1 MRQFR
6 GVIFDVDGTL
16 VDSNDAHARAWT
28 AALNEHGHD
37 VRFEQVRK
45 LIGMGSDHLLPE
57 TTNIEKASDQG
68 QAIVQR
74 RGQIFKEQ
82 YLPTIKPLPGAHDL
96 VQRLHDDGVQLVV
109 ASSATKEEL
118 GALLTIAQVADLLPE
133 QTSADDAKQ
142 SKPAPD
148 IVLVAL
154 QRLGVSPEDAV
165 MVGDTPYD
173 IQAAHKAGVRVIALR
188 CGGWQDE
195 ELAGALAIYDDPA
208 DLLVHYAESPL
219 GATQDATADGSAK
232 ASVQQIIAE
241 QEDAEDD
248 AADARAIGDQPV

>member
-1 MRQFR
+1 MKQYK

-16 VDSNDAHARAWT
+16 VDSNDAHAGAW
-28 AALNEHGHD
+28 AEALNEHGHD
-37 VRFEQVRK
+37 VSFEQVRK

-57 TTNIEKASDQG
+57 TTTIEKESDQVL
-68 QAIVQR
+68 AIAQR

-96 VQRLHDDGVQLVV
+96 VQRLHAEGVQLVV
-109 ASSATKEEL
+109 ASSATKEEV
-118 GALLTIAQVADLLPE
+118 GALLKIAQVASFLSE

-142 SKPAPD
+142 SKPDPD
-148 IVLVAL
+148 IVLAAL

-165 MVGDTPYD
+165 MIGDTPYD
-173 IQAAHKAGVRVIALR
+173 IQSAHKAGVHVIALR

-208 DLLVHYAESPL
+208 DLLAHYAASPL
-219 GATQDATADGSAK
+219 GVSQEATADGAETGAQQL
-232 ASVQQIIAE
+232 ASE
-241 QEDAEDD
+241 REGAEDD
-248 AADARAIGDQPV
+248 AADARAMGDQPV

>member
-1 MRQFR
+1 MSRYH

-28 AALNEHGHD
+28 DALNEYGHD
-37 VRFEQVRK
+37 VSFAQVRK

-57 TTNIEKASDQG
+57 IAGIEKESDQG
-68 QAIVQR
+68 QAIAQR

-82 YLPTIKPLPGAHDL
+82 YLPTVTPLPGAHAL
-96 VQRLHDDGVQLVV
+96 VQRLHDAGMKLVV
-109 ASSATKEEL
+109 ASSATKDEL
-118 GALLTIAQVADLLPE
+118 SALLRIAQVANLLPE

-154 QRLGVSPEDAV
+154 QRLGVSPEEAV
-165 MVGDTPYD
+165 MIGDTPYD
-173 IQAAHKAGVRVIALR
+173 IQSAQKAGVDVIALR

-208 DLLVHYAESPL
+208 EVLTHYAESL
-219 GATQDATADGSAK
+219 VGATVTGTVS
-232 ASVQQIIAE
+232 
-241 QEDAEDD
+241 
-248 AADARAIGDQPV
+248 